1 MSDPLFESAF
11 NDYIDP
17 VEEHATLVQFLG
29 QTYSEISK
37 YDSHLV
43 SPNQFLAPK
52 KQDFERTAQRVLNE
66 TRTTA
71 VQNNVPPVYP
81 TIPQNQ
87 LHPQAYHQVNAPV
100 VPFIDLGKPP
110 TPPPLNDPN
119 QLEFSFD
126 NSVTAKSIDEK
137 LDNLEKRLKKL
148 DTMLSKVLLYL
159 ESHES
164 QNN

>member
-17 VEEHATLVQFLG
+17 AEEHATLVQFLG

-43 SPNQFLAPK
+43 SVNPFLAPK
-52 KQDFERTAQRVLNE
+52 KQDFEKTAQRVLNE
-66 TRTTA
+66 TRTPFKA
-71 VQNNVPPVYP
+71 QNNIPPIYP
-81 TIPQNQ
+81 TIPHQAP
-87 LHPQAYHQVNAPV
+87 PQAHHQINASV

-110 TPPPLNDPN
+110 TPPSLNDPN

-137 LDNLEKRLKKL
+137 LENLEKKLKRL
-148 DTMLSKVLLYL
+148 DTMISKVLSYL

-164 QNN
+164 ENN

>member
-17 VEEHATLVQFLG
+17 VEEEATLINFLG

-43 SPNQFLAPK
+43 SVNPFLAPK
-52 KQDFERTAQRVLNE
+52 KQEFERTAQRILDE
-66 TRTTA
+66 TKHKNIQQPQQHYQR
-71 VQNNVPPVYP
+71 QPQPNYQPQPQPYQGSPVPY
-81 TIPQNQ
+81 
-87 LHPQAYHQVNAPV
+87 
-100 VPFIDLGKPP
+100 IDLGKPP
-110 TPPPLNDPN
+110 TVPQLNDPN

-148 DTMLSKVLLYL
+148 DTMLSKVLSYL

>member
-17 VEEHATLVQFLG
+17 AEEEATLINFLG

-43 SPNQFLAPK
+43 SVNPFLAPK
-52 KQDFERTAQRVLNE
+52 KQEFERTAQRILDE
-66 TRTTA
+66 TKHKNI
-71 VQNNVPPVYP
+71 QQQFQPPIQQPQPYYQPQPQPYQGSPVPY
-81 TIPQNQ
+81 
-87 LHPQAYHQVNAPV
+87 
-100 VPFIDLGKPP
+100 IDLGKPP
-110 TPPPLNDPN
+110 TVPQLNDPN

-148 DTMLSKVLLYL
+148 DTMLSKVLSYL